1 MLVALL
7 AVPLLMSAGTF
18 DSTYNAAFQD
28 GITAFGTN
36 PFTADWRDIVTG
48 LSWGL
53 GYFGM
58 PHIIVR
64 FMSIEKPS
72 MMKKAATVAIIW
84 VVLTLGAAIAI
95 AILART
101 YIFNDGTSVA
111 GTLLPVG
118 AQQNI
123 FITIVQKLFPG
134 FIAGLLLAAIIA
146 AAMSTAD
153 SQLLVASSSFTSD
166 LYKPMIR
173 KNKASDKELLWVGR
187 IVVLVVAVIAYFI
200 ASSTSEGASSI
211 MDMVGNA
218 WGGFGSGKKVVD
230 LMFEQIDR
238 LESVGVKVWWVGH
251 VKTKE
256 VKNIYN
262 DETYQVLTSDQQQNY
277 FNALKKNL
285 HFLCL
290 AYFDRELQKEK
301 TGKKNIVTK
310 KEEIKTTIKDET
322 RKIKF
327 RDDSFVVDS
336 GSRFSDIVTEIDL
349 DRDAFITA
357 ITDAI
362 KAEINKNGV
371 SVEERK
377 RENDK
382 EDAEKQKRI
391 AEAEEAARVEKKLN
405 EIKAKIIEF
414 ITANKTDMN
423 VIKPVLEVCRENG
436 FGNPTE
442 IDNIEAAE
450 KVLAACNK

>member
-1 MLVALL
+1 MARKFGKKNHVKVDPFNYSLMMLGEPKIGKTTLLYEVAEKL
-7 AVPLLMSAGTF
+7 VGE
-18 DSTYNAAFQD
+18 D
-28 GITAFGTN
+28 GYIFAELYREKG
-36 PFTADWRDIVTG
+36 ADAIEGIVAENIPTWDDWVEFVDDIVDNKTTDYAD
-48 LSWGL
+48 LRVVFADTYDQYILMAEEESLRLWNKKNPDKRADSLNQSWNG
-53 GYFGM
+53 FGGG
-58 PHIIVR
+58 
-64 FMSIEKPS
+64 S
-72 MMKKAATVAIIW
+72 KKAI
-84 VVLTLGAAIAI
+84 
-95 AILART
+95 
-101 YIFNDGTSVA
+101 
-111 GTLLPVG
+111 
-118 AQQNI
+118 
-123 FITIVQKLFPG
+123 
-134 FIAGLLLAAIIA
+134 
-146 AAMSTAD
+146 
-153 SQLLVASSSFTSD
+153 
-166 LYKPMIR
+166 
-173 KNKASDKELLWVGR
+173 E
-187 IVVLVVAVIAYFI
+187 
-200 ASSTSEGASSI
+200 
-211 MDMVGNA
+211 
-218 WGGFGSGKKVVD
+218 
-230 LMFEQIDR
+230 LMFEQVDR

-377 RENDK
+377 KENDK

-442 IDNIEAAE
+442 IDDIEVAK
-450 KVLAACNK
+450 KVFAVCK